1 MAPLS
6 NGANGNEN
14 GYKTPRHP
22 RWTRRETMV
31 LIEGKKIAEERGG
44 RRGRRSGSV
53 NGSTQVHVEPK
64 WDYVSSHCKR
74 NGVTR
79 GPVQCRK
86 RWSNLVSDFKKI
98 KAWEGNKV
106 INGDGGEGGGESF
119 WLMRSDLRREIKLPG
134 FFDRDVFDVL
144 DGKAFATNDGY
155 QLALVTINTDENNGE
170 DDDEDFEEENERSP
184 VSSPVPIS
192 GAVNIRIVDYFIY
205 IYIIL
210 TFFVLLAEMK
220 YQPFYQA
227 ESSQGK
233 YISSENKRQPGPHF
247 NGGSDFQEGAKR
259 RRQSSSD
266 SRNSDVEDLLVK
278 ALERNTNLLNA
289 HFDEQKLNFQ
299 LDRDRQNSQHDS
311 LIAAL
316 TKVTDALEKIANKL

>member
-192 GAVNIRIVDYFIY
+192 
-205 IYIIL
+205 
-210 TFFVLLAEMK
+210 EMK

-227 ESSQGK
+227 ESSQ
-233 YISSENKRQPGPHF
+233 ENKRQPGPHF